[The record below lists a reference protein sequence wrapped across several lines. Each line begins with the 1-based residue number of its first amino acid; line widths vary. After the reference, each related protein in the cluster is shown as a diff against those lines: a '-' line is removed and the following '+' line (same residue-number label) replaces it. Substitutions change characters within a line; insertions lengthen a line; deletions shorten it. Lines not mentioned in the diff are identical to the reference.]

1 MSDPLPFGSGTEG
14 DEGAP
19 EAGGRHG
26 GGAGGAGRA
35 AGAGPPAERIEGA
48 RVLVTGASGLVGMP
62 LALDLVRRNEVVGLA
77 RFTDPGSRKVLDAAG
92 VATLRADV
100 AAVGPGD
107 LPEVD
112 YVVHAGAVLPSTGS
126 ERDRATTF
134 EVNVQATGRLL
145 RAYPDVRGFLYCGSG
160 SCYAYQGRRPLR
172 EDDPYGL
179 HNRIE
184 TYAASKI
191 AAESL
196 VTFLSR
202 EQSTPVTIV
211 RIFTMYGPTS
221 GTVTKRVDMVREGR
235 EVPVYPDGPNHQ
247 CPLFVDDAV
256 RLLQRALVVADVPP
270 TVVNLAGSETTSVQE
285 YCTLAAQLLG
295 TEARF
300 REDPDAYYP
309 IWPDVTRMH
318 RLLGRCRT
326 SVADGVAAVLASTE
340 RTRDNWIP
348 GSGG

>member
-1 MSDPLPFGSGTEG
+1 MTAGSEEPAGT
-14 DEGAP
+14 
-19 EAGGRHG
+19 
-26 GGAGGAGRA
+26 
-35 AGAGPPAERIEGA
+35 IEGA
-48 RVLVTGASGLVGMP
+48 RVLVTGVSGLVGMP

-77 RFTDPGSRKVLDAAG
+77 RFSDPATREALDAAG
-92 VATLRADV
+92 VVTVAADV
-100 AAVGPGD
+100 ATVGPSD

-126 ERDRATTF
+126 ERDRAATF

-145 RAYPDVRGFLYCGSG
+145 RHYRSVRGFLSCSSG
-160 SCYAYQGRRPLR
+160 SCYAYQGQRPLR

-196 VTFLSR
+196 VTFLCR

-235 EVPVYPDGPNHQ
+235 EVPVYPDGLNHQ
-247 CPLFVDDAV
+247 CPLYVDDAV
-256 RLLQRALVVADVPP
+256 RLLQRALLVADVPP

-285 YCTLAAQLLG
+285 YCTMAARMLG

-318 RLLGRCRT
+318 RILGRCRT
-326 SVADGVAAVLASTE
+326 GVEEGVAAVLASTE
-340 RTRDNWIP
+340 RTRENWIP